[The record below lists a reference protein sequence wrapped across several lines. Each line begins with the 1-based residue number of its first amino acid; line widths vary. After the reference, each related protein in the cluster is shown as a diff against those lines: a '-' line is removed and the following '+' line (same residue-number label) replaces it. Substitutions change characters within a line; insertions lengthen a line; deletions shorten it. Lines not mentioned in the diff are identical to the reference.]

1 MMEKTDSI
9 VQEPVQ
15 RPPRRVGTLTMGVVL
30 VAAGIIML
38 VSMFFP
44 QFDYTWALKLSPLI
58 LISLGAET
66 LFAARKRER
75 IRYDWVGMLLCCL
88 IVCTALGLF
97 CVAWCLVNHPAYL
110 PF

>member
-1 MMEKTDSI
+1 MEKTDSI
-9 VQEPVQ
+9 AQPPVQ
-15 RPPRRVGTLTMGVVL
+15 RQPRRVGTLTMGVVL
-30 VAAGIIML
+30 VTAGIIML
-38 VSMFFP
+38 VSMFWP
-44 QFDYTWALKLSPLI
+44 LLDYTWALKLSPLI
-58 LISLGAET
+58 LIGLGTET
-66 LFAARKRER
+66 LAAARKGDR